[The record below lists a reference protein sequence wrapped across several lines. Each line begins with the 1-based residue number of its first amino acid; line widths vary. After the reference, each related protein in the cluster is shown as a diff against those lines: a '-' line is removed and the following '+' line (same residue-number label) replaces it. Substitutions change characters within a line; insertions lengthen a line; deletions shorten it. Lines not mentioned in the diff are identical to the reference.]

1 MKKHIFISSVLILFT
16 AFQVFASSGEKKN
29 EPEKITENCYYYK
42 LDNGLSL
49 FINENH
55 TVPLTYIEIAVR
67 AGAVT
72 QTKETAGLFH
82 LYEHMMFK
90 GNSLFDNSA
99 KVQKALSDMGTASW
113 NGTTG
118 LECVNYFFT
127 IPSSELE
134 NGLEFWNAAI
144 REPLMDNAEFEV
156 EKKVVISEIQGNE
169 SSPDRYIGYYINSH
183 LFPNAP
189 WQLDPSGSVANIE
202 NATVE
207 TLRDIQ
213 KKYYVPENAALF
225 VGGDVDREKVYELV
239 NRIYGSWE
247 NNGVL
252 PEEIENVIVKQT
264 KEPFEKP
271 YYCVV
276 PYDKLSPQIVQ
287 VNIMYRG
294 PDSDFDE
301 EETYAADLLG
311 FAMADPMGDFKQT
324 FTRYGDLHIPFD
336 PQYVSSGYSTRRRTG
351 TISFGAVMMPYSVD
365 EQKTIADNTVTF
377 YKRVD
382 DYMKSLSENDMI
394 VPLKSREI
402 IAKRLR
408 DDNVFD
414 TETFKGPLST
424 LRYNWISNSI
434 DYYLSYNE
442 KVVSASNEDIQN
454 YIKKYIVNKNPVVVV
469 YVNSNVYEKNKET
482 FDKAGFIKVDKS
494 KAFWWQ
500 ESEGGEQ

>member
-1 MKKHIFISSVLILFT
+1 MKKYLLILLLSFCS
-16 AFQVFASSGEKKN
+16 FCFAGQSKSENSQPQKLS
-29 EPEKITENCYYYK
+29 ENCYYYK

-90 GNSLFDNSA
+90 GNSRFDNAA

-144 REPLMDNAEFEV
+144 REPLMDEKELEV

-169 SSPDRYIGYYINSH
+169 SSPDRYIGYYINSR
-183 LFPNAP
+183 LFPDAP
-189 WQLDPSGSVANIE
+189 WQLDPSGSVKNIE

-225 VGGDVDREKVYELV
+225 VGGDVEHEKVKELV
-239 NRIYGSWE
+239 DRIYGSWE

-252 PEEIENVIVKQT
+252 PEEIEKVIVKQT
-264 KEPFEKP
+264 KTPFEKP
-271 YYCVV
+271 MLVV
-276 PYDKLSPQIVQ
+276 IPYDRISPQMAQ

-294 PDSDFDE
+294 PDSDFDTD
-301 EETYAADLLG
+301 ETYAADLLG
-311 FAMADPMGDFKQT
+311 FAMADPTGEFKRT
-324 FTRYGDLHIPFD
+324 FTNYGDIHIPSD
-336 PQYVSSGYSTRRRTG
+336 PEYIGTGYSTRRRTG
-351 TISFGAVMMPYSVD
+351 VISFSTVLMPYSPG
-365 EQKTIADNTVTF
+365 EYKNIAGNAVTF
-377 YKRVD
+377 YERISE
-382 DYMKSLSENDMI
+382 YMAELSKNENI
-394 VPLKSREI
+394 VPEKNRKTISQ
-402 IAKRLR
+402 RLS

-414 TETFKGPLST
+414 IETFKGPLST

-442 KVVSASNEDIQN
+442 KVVSTDNEQIQN
-454 YIKKYIVNKNPVVVV
+454 YIKKYIVNKKPIVAV
-469 YVNSNVYEKNKET
+469 YVNSAVYEKNKET
-482 FDKAGFIKVDKS
+482 FEKNGFIKVEKS
-494 KAFWWQ
+494 QAFWWQ
-500 ESEGGEQ
+500 KGEGGKQ